1 MVFSFL
7 QPSFP
12 LLLTTTATRA
22 APIEKKQSP
31 TVLNLAAANPVTAV
45 TPPSIGYDGLATCGA
60 AIKELGLLMILVGL
74 VEMVKRLLEG
84 KEIELESKLKELDGR
99 TGNLETLMSKMEE
112 VRQAALKLRN
122 LDPERPAQADP
133 LLSSTAGQIGSQHE
147 PPPAKPKKSEG
158 LAKLPE
164 K

>member
-1 MVFSFL
+1 MKDKEESKVELYRVLFGQTFDITFSSRKEGIGVALRRKSSDLF
-7 QPSFP
+7 S
-12 LLLTTTATRA
+12 
-22 APIEKKQSP
+22 EK
-31 TVLNLAAANPVTAV
+31 
-45 TPPSIGYDGLATCGA
+45 
-60 AIKELGLLMILVGL
+60 
-74 VEMVKRLLEG
+74 LEG

-133 LLSSTAGQIGSQHE
+133 LLSSTAGQIDSQPE

-158 LAKLPE
+158 PAKLPE